1 MANSSILDSVAT
13 VEKQAQN
20 ANLSAD
26 WIAALKT
33 AGINTLG
40 KLSYAVP
47 NPGVSVSDEALK
59 TFTTAIRAGVEVTL
73 ADGSALTRLIFE
85 SQTFAVAALKA
96 SVQSSEIEAPKK
108 G

>member
-1 MANSSILDSVAT
+1 M
-13 VEKQAQN
+13 
-20 ANLSAD
+20 
-26 WIAALKT
+26 
-33 AGINTLG
+33 
-40 KLSYAVP
+40 P